1 MLRGGQYAGRVD
13 IFGMQSAVLLVGF
26 LIAIGAKGY
35 AFVIA
40 MTYPAEAYEASSKMT
55 KVAWGLILGLGV
67 SAQLILQNPIGI
79 INLVFLVATFV
90 FLADVRPALRELTG
104 R

>member
-1 MLRGGQYAGRVD
+1 MD
-13 IFGMQSAVLLVGF
+13 IFGIQSAVLLVGF
-26 LIAIGAKGY
+26 LIAIMVKGY

-40 MTYPAEAYEASSKMT
+40 MTYPAPAYEASSKMT
-55 KVAWGLILGLGV
+55 KQAWGLILGLGLL
-67 SAQLILQNPIGI
+67 AQLILTSPIGI
-79 INLVFLVATFV
+79 INIVFLVAAFV